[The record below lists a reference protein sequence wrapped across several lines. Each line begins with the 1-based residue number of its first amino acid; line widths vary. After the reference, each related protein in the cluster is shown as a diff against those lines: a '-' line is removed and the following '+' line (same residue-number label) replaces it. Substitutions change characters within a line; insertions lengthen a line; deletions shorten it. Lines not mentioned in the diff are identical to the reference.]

1 MLKKMRERKTHVLE
15 VLREIL
21 VLIWYRR
28 KTSNPKSSR
37 TRTSMVS
44 KKNLM
49 GRTRPHIL
57 PNSRRRLLRRKEY
70 GTSLVI
76 LIIQLP
82 IAQTALTS
90 VCKGRATKP
99 PILSLEIPG

>member
-1 MLKKMRERKTHVLE
+1 MSNKRQEKNTHVLE
-15 VLREIL
+15 VPREVLAPIL
-21 VLIWYRR
+21 CRR

-70 GTSLVI
+70 GTRPGRPHVPSV
-76 LIIQLP
+76 QA
-82 IAQTALTS
+82 AQ
-90 VCKGRATKP
+90 G
-99 PILSLEIPG
+99 PGIRGAQIFI